1 MAAGKVY
8 ITAGLPVHKDSG
20 QTPTGNGSAFITA
33 GLPKVV
39 EAAATPLAFFPYHVR
54 SNTAYYNSLIGR

>member
-1 MAAGKVY
+1 MAAGSAY

-20 QTPTGNGSAFITA
+20 QSPTGNGSVFITA

-39 EAAATPLAFFPYHVR
+39 EAVSYVPYPPR
-54 SNTAYYNSLIGR
+54 ARELKGGIDE